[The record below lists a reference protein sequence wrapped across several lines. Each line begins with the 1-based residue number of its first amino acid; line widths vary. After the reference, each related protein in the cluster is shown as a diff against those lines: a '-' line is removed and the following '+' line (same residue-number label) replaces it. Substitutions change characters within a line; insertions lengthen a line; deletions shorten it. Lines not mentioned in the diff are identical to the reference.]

1 MLKQLIG
8 NKTQIESLMNTVFN
22 TICAFQNEEEEIFVQ
37 YEAEEIDNE
46 TMIIKWDTE
55 ELTDVQNLMLDTV
68 LYYRSQDKLLWQ
80 GVTSEYKLEVPA
92 ENHFRIIT
100 TLDKYEKLAEDYFV
114 YNNVSDQQYRCLVY
128 PLSLTANLNKVELIA
143 VGLTEEQMEI
153 LPSQAKT
160 QQKAQVINK
169 KITKIGNKMASSTKV
184 VMNDVVNPLGKA
196 TAKTGAIV
204 AGGLAKT
211 GVDMA
216 LTAANEVMREAA
228 GLSLSELRK
237 RDEIQTMKYS
247 FNKLLGKTSQPKA
260 KQSANSFSL

>member
-46 TMIIKWDTE
+46 TMIIKWDTD

-143 VGLTEEQMEI
+143 VGLTEDQMDI

-160 QQKAQVINK
+160 QMKAQAINK
-169 KITKIGNKMASSTKV
+169 KITKLGNKMASSTKV

-196 TAKTGAIV
+196 T
-204 AGGLAKT
+204 AKT

>member
-46 TMIIKWDTE
+46 TMIIKWDTD

-100 TLDKYEKLAEDYFV
+100 TLD
-114 YNNVSDQQYRCLVY
+114 
-128 PLSLTANLNKVELIA
+128 
-143 VGLTEEQMEI
+143 
-153 LPSQAKT
+153 
-160 QQKAQVINK
+160 
-169 KITKIGNKMASSTKV
+169 
-184 VMNDVVNPLGKA
+184 
-196 TAKTGAIV
+196 
-204 AGGLAKT
+204 
-211 GVDMA
+211 
-216 LTAANEVMREAA
+216 
-228 GLSLSELRK
+228 
-237 RDEIQTMKYS
+237 
-247 FNKLLGKTSQPKA
+247 
-260 KQSANSFSL
+260 